1 MVGSIIATVGEG
13 EKGGG
18 GEGGKE
24 DSCVLLTEWRCKLKS
39 AWQDRR
45 TWDGHAS
52 SPSAGGTSVSAARR
66 LSLRADAVTVS
77 PPRFRLHG

>member
-52 SPSAGGTSVSAARR
+52 SPKRR
-66 LSLRADAVTVS
+66 RDERLRGETLVRADAETVS